1 MFWSL
6 ASLSLLGLF
15 YGFYSF
21 NSLISLSLERTS
33 VLEVNYYSGQVSP
46 SSVKKDGIY
55 KVQDISGE
63 TNSYDIDL
71 RVTNEGDK
79 VIQAYI
85 FECKKQLYNKIKLT
99 NLFSL

>member
-15 YGFYSF
+15 YGFYFF

-79 VIQAYI
+79 VIQTHI